1 MDLNMVGDTFLE
13 VAEIMLTKYITNPT
27 ENLVIIDWMPL
38 AFAKLLLMR
47 STTCTERVCRLEH
60 Y

>member
-1 MDLNMVGDTFLE
+1 
-13 VAEIMLTKYITNPT
+13 MLTKYITNPT